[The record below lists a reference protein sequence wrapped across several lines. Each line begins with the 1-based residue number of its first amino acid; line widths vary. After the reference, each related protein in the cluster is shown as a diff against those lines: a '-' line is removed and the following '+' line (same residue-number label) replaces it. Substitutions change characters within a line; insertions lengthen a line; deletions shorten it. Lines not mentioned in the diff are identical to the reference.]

1 METNTK
7 SIKEIPTAE
16 VAKETVRVS
25 VRNLVE
31 FILRSGDL
39 DNRRGGFADKEA
51 MTKGSKLHRK
61 IQKQMGSS
69 YKAEVPLSYEVEY
82 DEFSI
87 LIEGRADG
95 ILEEDERV
103 IVDEIKGV
111 YRDLRFLQ
119 EPQEVHLAQAKC
131 YAYIYGKQNK
141 RKEMA
146 VWMTYCHLE
155 TEEVLRFEKEYDM
168 EELECWFTDL
178 VNQYSKWIQW
188 HRQWKVKRNASMQNL
203 EFPFEYR
210 EGQRD
215 LVTGVYRTILRNK
228 QLFIQAPTGVG
239 KTMSTVFPAV
249 RSLGEG
255 VAEKIF
261 YLTAKTITRTVA
273 WEAFEILKSKG
284 LHCKAMILTAK
295 EKMCVCEQVDCN
307 PATCPRAKGHFDRV
321 NEAVFQLLQDE
332 VPYDRETI
340 LQYSEKYQVCPY
352 EFSLDLATWVD
363 VIICDYNY
371 VFDPEAQL
379 RRFFT
384 DKNKGNYVFLIDE
397 AHNLVER
404 GRDMYSAV
412 LYKEDFLRI
421 KNLVKSHRKSLE
433 RVLERCNK
441 QLLELKRECET
452 YQKLDSLSNF
462 SLALISLMVE
472 LENYLEELEHGPLR
486 TEILDFYFQ
495 VRSFLNIYDL
505 VDENYVMYSQHEE
518 DGRFRVKLY
527 CVNPAVNLQ
536 KCMDK
541 GISTIF
547 FSATL
552 LPIQYYK
559 KLLSERSDDYA
570 IYAQTPFSAE
580 QKQLLIG
587 RDVSTKY
594 TRRGPLEYLS
604 IAEYIHQVISAHKGN
619 YMVFFPSYKMLEDVY
634 EIYQENFQFGQIQV
648 LLQTPSMQEAEREE
662 FLTMFEQEN
671 QYLLG
676 FCVMGGIFSE
686 GIDLTGERLV
696 GAIIVGTGLPQINY
710 ERELLKQFYDD
721 KGENGFDYAYRFPGM
736 NKVLQSAGRVIR
748 TKEDKGVIV
757 LLDERFGYQEYK
769 NLFPREWDSYVYCNR
784 NTVRGELEK
793 FWNLSKENEKNG

>member
-1 METNTK
+1 MVVYLGK
-7 SIKEIPTAE
+7 CDKKMKEI
-16 VAKETVRVS
+16 VRVS

-51 MTKGSKLHRK
+51 MAKGSRLHRK
-61 IQKQMGSS
+61 IQKQMGGE
-69 YKAEVPLSYEVEY
+69 YIAEVSLSHGVEY
-82 DEFSI
+82 EEFTI

-95 ILEEDERV
+95 IINRDDKI

-111 YRDLRFLQ
+111 YRELRFIQ
-119 EPQEVHLAQAKC
+119 EPLEVHLAQAKC
-131 YAYIYGKQNK
+131 YAYIYGKQTNK
-141 RKEMA
+141 TEMF
-146 VWMTYCHLE
+146 VQMTYCNLE
-155 TEEVLRFEKEYDM
+155 TEDVLRFEKEYEIDV
-168 EELECWFTDL
+168 LEQWFLDL
-178 VNQYSKWIQW
+178 VDQYSKWIQW
-188 HRQWKVKRNASMQNL
+188 HRQWLVKRNESMKNL
-203 EFPFEYR
+203 EFPFPYR

-215 LVTGVYRTILRNK
+215 LVTGVYRTILRKK

-239 KTMSTVFPAV
+239 KTMSTIFPAV
-249 RSLGEG
+249 RSLGER
-255 VAEKIF
+255 VSEKIF

-273 WEAFEILKSKG
+273 WEAFEILKAKG
-284 LHCKAMILTAK
+284 LQCKIMILTAK
-295 EKMCVCEQVDCN
+295 EKMCVCDQVDCN
-307 PATCPRAKGHFDRV
+307 PVTCPRAKGHFDRV
-321 NEAVFQLLQDE
+321 NEAVFQLLQDD
-332 VPYDRETI
+332 VSYDRER
-340 LQYSEKYQVCPY
+340 LLHYSEQYQVCPY
-352 EFSLDLATWVD
+352 EMSLDLATWID
-363 VIICDYNY
+363 AIICDYNY

-379 RRFFT
+379 RRFFA

-421 KNLVKSHRKSLE
+421 KNLVKLHRKPLE

-462 SLALISLMVE
+462 SISLMSVLGE
-472 LENYLEELEHGPLR
+472 LENYLEELEHGQLR
-486 TEILDFYFQ
+486 TDILDFYFR
-495 VRSFLNIYDL
+495 VRSFLNIYDV
-505 VDENYVMYSQHEE
+505 VDENYVMYTQHEE
-518 DGRFRVKLY
+518 DGCFRVKLY

-541 GISTIF
+541 GISTVF

-559 KLLSERSDDYA
+559 KLLSGRSDDYA

-634 EIYQENFQFGQIQV
+634 VIYQENFQFGQIQV
-648 LLQTPSMQEAEREE
+648 LLQNPSMQEAEREE
-662 FLTMFEQEN
+662 FLTMFEKEN